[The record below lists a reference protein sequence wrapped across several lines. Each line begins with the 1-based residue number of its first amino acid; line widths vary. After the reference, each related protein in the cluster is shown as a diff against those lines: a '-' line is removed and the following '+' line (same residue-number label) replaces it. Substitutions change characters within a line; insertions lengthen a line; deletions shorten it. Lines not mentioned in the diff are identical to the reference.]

1 MTLFDLFV
9 EKNWELAIAMET
21 LAGSRWC
28 RGYFMV
34 YQIFSIVMFAYIT
47 ALILHAF
54 VLKTRYKEKTEKEV
68 GDVLVD
74 TTRIVLNKDEVKF
87 LNLINDTRGILPDPT
102 LIMTSC
108 EHLEFE
114 GINFVVTDELHHV
127 LNEEHIKDWIEHE
140 NFFNDSN
147 NKKGVV
153 SMFKKSM
160 RSKSRKSKNDALEKR
175 QESKITEPE
184 IVIEAPPNN

>member
-1 MTLFDLFV
+1 
-9 EKNWELAIAMET
+9 
-21 LAGSRWC
+21 
-28 RGYFMV
+28 MV
-34 YQIFSIVMFAYIT
+34 YQIFSIIMFAYIT

-87 LNLINDTRGILPDPT
+87 LNLINDQSGILPDPT
-102 LIMTSC
+102 LIMTNC

-127 LNEEHIKDWIEHE
+127 LNEELIKDWIEHE
-140 NFFNDSN
+140 NFFDDSN
-147 NKKGVV
+147 KKKGVV
-153 SMFKKSM
+153 SYLKKSM
-160 RSKSRKSKNDALEKR
+160 RSKSKRKTKTDVSEKI
-175 QESKITEPE
+175 QESNINEPE
-184 IVIEAPPNN
+184 IVIEVPPNN

>member
-1 MTLFDLFV
+1 
-9 EKNWELAIAMET
+9 
-21 LAGSRWC
+21 
-28 RGYFMV
+28 MV
-34 YQIFSIVMFAYIT
+34 YQIFSIVMFSYIT

-54 VLKTRYKEKTEKEV
+54 LLKTRYAEKTEKEV

-74 TTRIVLNKDEVKF
+74 TTRVVLNKDEVKF
-87 LNLINDTRGILPDPT
+87 LNQINATRGILPDPT
-102 LIMTSC
+102 LIMTNC

-114 GINFVVTDELHHV
+114 GINFIVTDELHHV

-147 NKKGVV
+147 KKKGVV
-153 SMFKKSM
+153 SIFRKSM
-160 RSKSRKSKNDALEKR
+160 RSKSKRKNKNDSLEKR
-175 QESKITEPE
+175 QESNIAEPE